1 MRTSRRIVVAVAAL
15 LLALGALAIAAVASD
30 PYRLVRLEFARQRLA
45 AHLERRSV
53 AVDDHTWVYAASD
66 AAPPDAPTLVLVHGF
81 TGSKENWYPLARLL
95 RGRYRLL
102 IPDLPGWG
110 ESTRRAGADY
120 GYAAQA
126 QRLARFIET
135 VAGDRPVVL
144 VGHSMGGG
152 IAALAA
158 ARFPGHVRR
167 LALIDAAGV
176 PFRDNAFGRAV
187 LAGRNPFEVR
197 DVASLQAYLDIVFG
211 DPAARPRIPW
221 PAREGFIAFRR
232 AQAPFEQC
240 VLDRIGRGEGRFLPG
255 EAATDIRQPALLLW
269 CERDRVIDPSAMALY
284 AERIPQSRRV
294 LLGGCGHMAMMERP
308 ADVAAALDM
317 LIRESAP

>member
-1 MRTSRRIVVAVAAL
+1 MRTSRRILVAVAAL

-53 AVDDHTWVYAASD
+53 VIDDHTWIYAASD

-167 LALIDAAGV
+167 LALIDAAGA
-176 PFRDNAFGRAV
+176 DNAVIAVDTLHFHRSRCRPEELENLPLRLFGSLHLCDAPGGIPTTVEGLIHTGRAER
-187 LAGRNPFEVR
+187 LYLGEGGI
-197 DVASLQAYLDIVFG
+197 DVASIVRHALPGMICAIEIPHLERVDVIGSAEHAHRALETAKSYLQANGL
-211 DPAARPRIPW
+211 
-221 PAREGFIAFRR
+221 
-232 AQAPFEQC
+232 
-240 VLDRIGRGEGRFLPG
+240 
-255 EAATDIRQPALLLW
+255 
-269 CERDRVIDPSAMALY
+269 
-284 AERIPQSRRV
+284 
-294 LLGGCGHMAMMERP
+294 
-308 ADVAAALDM
+308 
-317 LIRESAP
+317 